1 MLGLFDVVGWAGG
14 AVVAVAYVLVS
25 TRRVNA
31 DEPLFQ
37 GLNILGAAMLGVAS
51 LHQNAM
57 PSAGWNL
64 VWVLIGLHSLA
75 TGIARR
81 QRPGH
86 RTYSTPQQ
94 EPFESIRQPQ
104 QTGQVAIS

>member
-81 QRPGH
+81 QRPD
-86 RTYSTPQQ
+86 RRAYSPSPQ
-94 EPFESIRQPQ
+94 ESFESIDRPEP
-104 QTGQVAIS
+104 TGQVAVS